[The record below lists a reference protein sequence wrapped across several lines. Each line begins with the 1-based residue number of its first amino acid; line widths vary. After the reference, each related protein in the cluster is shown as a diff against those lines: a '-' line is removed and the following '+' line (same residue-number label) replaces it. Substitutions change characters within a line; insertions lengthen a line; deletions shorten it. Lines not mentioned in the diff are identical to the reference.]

1 MTFED
6 VKCLGSP
13 RTSQMPRS
21 GSRQC
26 VIAFSTCLHE
36 DRPEAVGQAVARLR
50 VQVERV
56 EDRPPDVV
64 LAVRVRAVADP
75 DRLARPRSRRGG
87 RAPTPPAA
95 RSPPIPYMIWRSC
108 VAACDVGDEVEE
120 VVGLPVEAERVEAP
134 EHERGVADPR
144 VAVVPVALA
153 ARRLGQGGRGRG
165 DHRAG
170 RRVRQPLQRQRATA
184 AGTAAT
190 GGRGSRRARATRASS
205 PRCARRACRPRRSP
219 GAPARC
225 STSARSRRCR
235 RRASSGG
242 RGRATPRSRGCRSVV
257 RTHLDVAALRRRLR
271 RRCSRCRC
279 TPR

>member
-1 MTFED
+1 MIFDD

-26 VIAFSTCLHE
+26 VIACSTCLDE
-36 DRPEAVGQAVARLR
+36 DRPEAVGQPVARLR

-56 EDRPPDVV
+56 EDRAPHVV
-64 LAVRVRAVADP
+64 LAVRVGAVADP
-75 DRLARPRSRRGG
+75 HRPRVLVAVEVVERSCSSSS
-87 RAPTPPAA
+87 
-95 RSPPIPYMIWRSC
+95 RSPPIPYMTCRS
-108 VAACDVGDEVEE
+108 VVVLPGDVGDEVEE

-153 ARRLGQGGRGRG
+153 AGRLGQRRRRRG

-170 RRVRQPLQRQRATA
+170 RRVRQALQRQRASA

-190 GGRGSRRARATRASS
+190 GGRGSRRARATRARS
-205 PRCARRACRPRRSP
+205 PRS
-219 GAPARC
+219 
-225 STSARSRRCR
+225 
-235 RRASSGG
+235 
-242 RGRATPRSRGCRSVV
+242 
-257 RTHLDVAALRRRLR
+257 R
-271 RRCSRCRC
+271 RRCS
-279 TPR
+279 